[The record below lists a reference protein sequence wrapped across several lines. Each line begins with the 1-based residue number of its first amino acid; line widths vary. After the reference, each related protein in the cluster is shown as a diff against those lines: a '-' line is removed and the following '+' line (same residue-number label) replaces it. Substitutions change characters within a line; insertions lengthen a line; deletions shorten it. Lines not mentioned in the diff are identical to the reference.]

1 LLKNKRQEKLVTHLK
16 QTRIQALQH
25 WKRVFQEALDG
36 SIKKENLVIAMNLLN
51 QIDSEILTSN
61 ALSRAEKN
69 TILEESDGRVNDYNE
84 R

>member
-1 LLKNKRQEKLVTHLK
+1 MLKNKRQEKLVTHLK

>member
-1 LLKNKRQEKLVTHLK
+1 VTHLK